1 MHVMRHDRVVVNAI
15 AFLQHEGAFPVFN
28 LDDAFQHRYVRPSLN
43 IVLTDYHRPYFV
55 DALMPDGRLRETRGG
70 IRRADIVIVT
80 KTDEPIDRPTY
91 EEWRKASSLEP
102 GQHLFFSELVYDHL
116 EPLFPDEASET
127 IDPTQATVLLIS
139 GIANPAPL
147 LAEVRRRA
155 RQVIHFPFADHHS
168 FNADE
173 LARIET
179 KRQEQSGPTLIIVTE
194 KDAARLRQHPGLPN
208 AWRAILYQLPI
219 RTRFLNGEGE
229 RFDLLIQ
236 RHIEQSFNSNI

>member
-1 MHVMRHDRVVVNAI
+1 MI
-15 AFLQHEGAFPVFN
+15 L

-127 IDPTQATVLLIS
+127 IDTAQATVLLIS

-173 LARIET
+173 LARIEA